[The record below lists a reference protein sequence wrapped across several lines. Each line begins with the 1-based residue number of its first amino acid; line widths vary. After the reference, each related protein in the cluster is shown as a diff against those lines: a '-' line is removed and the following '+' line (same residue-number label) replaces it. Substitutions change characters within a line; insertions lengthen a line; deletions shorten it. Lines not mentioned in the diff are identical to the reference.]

1 MNGDWKLRFF
11 TIWTGQAFS
20 LFGSALVHFALIWW
34 LTTTTGSATVLAT
47 AALVGMMP
55 QIALSPFA
63 GVIVDRSSRRAVML
77 IADALV
83 ALSTLGLAY
92 LFAADAVEI
101 WHVYATLF
109 IRSTS
114 SAFHFP
120 AMQAST
126 SLMVPERHLSRVAG
140 MNQTLQGLM
149 NIVAPPAGA
158 LLISALPIFQVVLID
173 AFTALMAILPLC
185 FIAIPQ
191 PHRAGTGDS
200 ERMHASGAS
209 FLHDFREGVR
219 YVVAWRGL
227 TIVLVMAMAINFV
240 VTPGGSLIPILV
252 TQYYR
257 GSAPELAAMNA
268 AWGFG
273 MILGG
278 VILSAWGGF
287 KRRILT
293 SLMGVTVI
301 GFCFTLQGLL
311 PDTAF
316 VVAVGLW
323 LLLGVANPITNGP
336 VFAVLQATVAPAM
349 QGRVMTLL
357 MAGSVAMTPFS
368 LLVAG
373 PVADV
378 LGVQV
383 WYVIGGVACALMG
396 VSGFFIP
403 ALINI
408 ESQQAS
414 RNASLTPAEVP
425 AVEI

>member
-1 MNGDWKLRFF
+1 
-11 TIWTGQAFS
+11 
-20 LFGSALVHFALIWW
+20 
-34 LTTTTGSATVLAT
+34 
-47 AALVGMMP
+47 MMP
-55 QIALSPFA
+55 QIALSPLA

-83 ALSTLGLAY
+83 ALSTLGLVY
-92 LFAADAVEI
+92 LFVADAVEI

-109 IRSTS
+109 IRSIS
-114 SAFHFP
+114 STFHFP

-191 PHRAGTGDS
+191 PHRAGAGDAK
-200 ERMHASGAS
+200 RTRASGAS

-373 PVADV
+373 PVADA

-396 VSGFFIP
+396 VAGFFIP

-414 RNASLTPAEVP
+414 RNASLTPTEVP
-425 AVEI
+425 AVEA

>member
-1 MNGDWKLRFF
+1 
-11 TIWTGQAFS
+11 
-20 LFGSALVHFALIWW
+20 
-34 LTTTTGSATVLAT
+34 
-47 AALVGMMP
+47 
-55 QIALSPFA
+55 
-63 GVIVDRSSRRAVML
+63 
-77 IADALV
+77 
-83 ALSTLGLAY
+83 
-92 LFAADAVEI
+92 
-101 WHVYATLF
+101 
-109 IRSTS
+109 
-114 SAFHFP
+114 
-120 AMQAST
+120 
-126 SLMVPERHLSRVAG
+126 
-140 MNQTLQGLM
+140 
-149 NIVAPPAGA
+149 
-158 LLISALPIFQVVLID
+158 
-173 AFTALMAILPLC
+173 
-185 FIAIPQ
+185 
-191 PHRAGTGDS
+191 
-200 ERMHASGAS
+200 
-209 FLHDFREGVR
+209 
-219 YVVAWRGL
+219 
-227 TIVLVMAMAINFV
+227 
-240 VTPGGSLIPILV
+240 
-252 TQYYR
+252 
-257 GSAPELAAMNA
+257 MNA

-323 LLLGVANPITNGP
+323 LLLGIANPITNGP